1 MTADYTLDEIRR
13 LADTNPEKLAQEYQA
28 SRAATANLVD
38 RARAGI
44 AARSGNPPTNKFQ
57 AWAQGYGNRFI
68 YSGSF
73 KPVMHMML
81 IVGGAGCAVEYWCHH
96 RALINYEELL
106 DRNSFL
112 FALRWTVFC
121 WVPLLIH
128 CCLLGRCVQ
137 DTRLRTRRRAST
149 TNWTDRG
156 WCSVLNRIFSRL
168 TMSKVRNTQTQTS
181 EVSQVVPVSMP
192 VVASERAISW
202 TEE

>member
-44 AARSGNPPTNKFQ
+44 AARAANPPTNKFQ

-96 RALINYEELL
+96 RHA
-106 DRNSFL
+106 
-112 FALRWTVFC
+112 FADKKEGE
-121 WVPLLIH
+121 H
-128 CCLLGRCVQ
+128 H
-137 DTRLRTRRRAST
+137 
-149 TNWTDRG
+149 
-156 WCSVLNRIFSRL
+156 
-168 TMSKVRNTQTQTS
+168 
-181 EVSQVVPVSMP
+181 
-192 VVASERAISW
+192 
-202 TEE
+202 